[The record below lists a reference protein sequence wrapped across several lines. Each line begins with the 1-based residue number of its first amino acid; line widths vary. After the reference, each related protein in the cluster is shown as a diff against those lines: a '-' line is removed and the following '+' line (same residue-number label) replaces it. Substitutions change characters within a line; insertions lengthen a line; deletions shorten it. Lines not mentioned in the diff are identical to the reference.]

1 LLTFSFVARERS
13 RILVVDDDPD
23 WLELITELLMEEG
36 HAVVSATSGARA
48 LALLPTF
55 DPAVVLTDM
64 QMPGMNGR
72 ELLTAIHARS
82 PDLPVVVLT
91 GDRFQADADGFD
103 EAFNVL
109 LKPPPIEKLLAV
121 VAGAAAEGARRERAH
136 RRNHRLSA

>member
-1 LLTFSFVARERS
+1 LLKFSFVVREHS

-23 WLELITELLMEEG
+23 WLELITEILMEEG
-36 HAVVSATSGARA
+36 HAVVSASSGARA

-91 GDRFQADADGFD
+91 GDRFHASGNGFED
-103 EAFNVL
+103 AFNVL
-109 LKPPPIEKLLAV
+109 LKPPPIETLLGV
-121 VAGAAAEGARRERAH
+121 VAGAAADGSRRERAH